1 MNTATVY
8 ALEQLRRGTSDNLI
22 GDGEC
27 WHVWGTS
34 AVPSEGGRLQVSH
47 LLLLWLVEMVV

>member
-1 MNTATVY
+1 VNTATVY